1 MKGIYEFKTKE
12 LIRSLFSTKFKSN
25 NNTVT
30 SRY

>member
-12 LIRSLFSTKFKSN
+12 LIRSPFPTKFKSN